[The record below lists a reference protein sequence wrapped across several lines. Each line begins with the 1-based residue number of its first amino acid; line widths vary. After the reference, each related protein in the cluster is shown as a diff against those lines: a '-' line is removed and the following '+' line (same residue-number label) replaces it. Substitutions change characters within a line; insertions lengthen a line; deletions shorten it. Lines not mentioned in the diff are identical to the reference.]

1 MNVTGSQP
9 SQETRPE
16 GMPKSGY
23 IQEGL
28 VREIDKKKKKIT
40 GQTEWKDI
48 LGQGMNK

>member
-1 MNVTGSQP
+1 MSQAHNLARKLD
-9 SQETRPE
+9 QRACQ
-16 GMPKSGY
+16 KVD